1 MRNTC
6 YNIRWYDHTILNVTA
21 LQWEVRYG
29 KAKCS
34 EELSVL
40 CTHDVWWIL
49 GHMIKIYEYAMCEV
63 NQIRDADGRKIIL
76 PTIHVLITFSIPS
89 DDTQTLCADT
99 RWNHGF
105 LR

>member
-1 MRNTC
+1 
-6 YNIRWYDHTILNVTA
+6 
-21 LQWEVRYG
+21 
-29 KAKCS
+29 
-34 EELSVL
+34 
-40 CTHDVWWIL
+40 
-49 GHMIKIYEYAMCEV
+49 MIKIYEYAMCEV

-99 RWNHGF
+99 SWNHGF